1 VPETYRELSEKEFA
15 LRLGMCY
22 TSLVRAVLLTVRDAG
37 QLIRAGGFAVVIVGE
52 LMEVILY
59 VQDVGAQVAFY
70 RDLLGLKVKE
80 PRGEGEWAGVHW
92 AELDTGSCTLALHT
106 GGQHRLGED
115 APKIVFRVSDV
126 PGARHELM
134 RRGIPMGEVRSPAP
148 GVQVSDG
155 ADPEGNKFSIES
167 RSGVGS

>member
-1 VPETYRELSEKEFA
+1 MA
-15 LRLGMCY
+15 I
-22 TSLVRAVLLTVRDAG
+22 A
-37 QLIRAGGFAVVIVGE
+37 GE

-59 VQDVGAQVAFY
+59 VQDMGAQVSFY
-70 RDLLGLKVKE
+70 RDLLGLEVKE

-92 AELDTGSCTLALHT
+92 VELDTGSCTLALHA
-106 GGQHRLGED
+106 GGQRRLGDD

-126 PGARHELM
+126 PGARQELV
-134 RRGIPMGEVRSPAP
+134 RRGVPMGKVRSPAS

-167 RSGVGS
+167 RGGEGS

>member
-1 VPETYRELSEKEFA
+1 MPETYRELSEKEFA

-59 VQDVGAQVAFY
+59 VQDMGAQVAFY

-126 PGARHELM
+126 PGACHELM